1 MIMDARFISLKKFV
15 VACVAI
21 NCGSEGECV
30 KEEGF
35 SYHCACSPGF
45 VNMFNLTMFPCIKN
59 CKLISQLINLRF
71 LCHA

>member
-1 MIMDARFISLKKFV
+1 MDARFISLKKFV